1 MRILYF
7 TRDFTPHDH
16 RFLASLAKSE
26 HEVYSLRLE
35 RRSQQLEDRPL
46 PPEVTQVHWAGGQSA
61 FRWQTAPA
69 LLAGLRGVLRSVQP
83 DVVHAGPIQNAALLA
98 AAAGAR
104 PLVSMTWGYDLLVDA
119 ERSALWRWVTR
130 FTLQRTT
137 VLLGDC
143 QAVRDKASSFGFP
156 PERAVLFPW
165 GVDLARFSPGQNK
178 EFRRQRGWDEETFVL
193 LSLRSWEPIYGVD
206 VLGRAFVRAARKE
219 PRLRLMLLGDGSQ
232 APLVRKILHD
242 GGVEERVFFG
252 GRVSNPDLPQYYHSA
267 DLYISTSHTDGSSV
281 SLMEALGCGCP
292 ALVSDIPGNREWIT
306 PDEQGWLFKDG
317 DDAALAEGI
326 LQAVEERDRLP
337 QMAAA
342 ARRLAGQRADWEK
355 NFQTML
361 SGYELARQIVLINR
375 NEDKLSGS

>member
-16 RFLASLAKSE
+16 RFLASLASSE

-35 RRSQQLEDRPL
+35 RRSQQLEDRAL
-46 PPEVTQVHWAGGQSA
+46 PPEVTQVRWAGGQHA
-61 FRWQTAPA
+61 FRWRDMPA
-69 LLAGLRGVLRSVQP
+69 LLAGFRGVLRSVRP

-98 AAAGAR
+98 AAAGTR

-119 ERSALWRWVTR
+119 ERGPLWRWATR
-130 FTLQRTT
+130 YTLKHTE

-143 QAVRDKASSFGFP
+143 QAVRAKASQFGFSP
-156 PERAVLFPW
+156 QRAVLFPW
-165 GVDLARFSPGQNK
+165 GIDLARFSPGENE
-178 EFRRQRGWDEETFVL
+178 EFRMRHGWDDETFVL

-206 VLGRAFVRAARKE
+206 VLARAFVRAAHKE
-219 PRLRLMLLGDGSQ
+219 PRLRLMLLGSGSQ
-232 APLVRKILHD
+232 APLVRKILLD

-252 GRVSNPDLPQYYHSA
+252 GRVSNPDLPQYYHAA

-306 PDEQGWLFKDG
+306 PGEQGWLFQDG

-326 LQAVEERDRLP
+326 LQAVEKWERLP
-337 QMAAA
+337 EMSAE
-342 ARRLAGQRADWEK
+342 ARHLAKQRADWDK

-361 SGYELARQIVLINR
+361 SGYELARQMVL
-375 NEDKLSGS
+375 EDKKIADQRV